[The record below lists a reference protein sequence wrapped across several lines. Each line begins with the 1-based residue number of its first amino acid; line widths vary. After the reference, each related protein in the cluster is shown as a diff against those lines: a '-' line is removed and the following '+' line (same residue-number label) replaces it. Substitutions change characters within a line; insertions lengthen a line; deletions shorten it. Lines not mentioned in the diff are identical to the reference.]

1 MITLKP
7 RGAGR
12 FFTAG
17 FLLFWL
23 CGWAIGEGFALWILG
38 NGAAALMTGT
48 PLGSGRTPLQMGPAL
63 AMGAFLV
70 VWLAFWTLGG
80 IAAIAALLQMVW
92 AEDRLSTEGGR
103 LVLER
108 QRGPF
113 RRRRE
118 FPRDTVRRILISPR
132 NGALALETGQA
143 TIELSPLGTLE
154 ERAAAARTLQS
165 ELGIA
170 DVALVPPDATLPK
183 GWEEVITPE
192 GVRVVA
198 PDRSTRRIQARVAAA
213 LTFGAGA
220 IAAALIRESLDKLQL
235 LPFAILFS
243 LGAAALALGTAWLAR
258 GRREWRIGSGS
269 LTLRRRFG
277 SRVKDVFEA
286 RRFELVTTR
295 DSDSD
300 VWITLEAVSEAGG
313 SEPPAVHPMQLVH
326 PKNRRRVTSM
336 TGDPMIP
343 RRLGAYL
350 ARAGNVPFVDRTTP
364 EARQADLAALQEQ
377 LEKSGPIG
385 RFAVRL
391 ALESQKRKRM

>member
-1 MITLKP
+1 MMITLEP

-48 PLGSGRTPLQMGPAL
+48 PLKGPAL
-63 AMGAFLV
+63 AMGAFLLL
-70 VWLAFWTLGG
+70 WLSFWTLGG
-80 IAAIAALLQMVW
+80 IAAVAAFLQMVW
-92 AEDRLSTEGGR
+92 AEDRLTTEGGG
-103 LVLER
+103 LVLQR

-113 RRRRE
+113 LRRRE

-143 TIELSPLGTLE
+143 TVELSPLGTPE
-154 ERAAAARTLQS
+154 ERAAAASALRS
-165 ELGIA
+165 ELGIP
-170 DVALVPPDATLPK
+170 DVALVRLDDALPK

-192 GVRVVA
+192 GARAVA
-198 PDRSTRRIQARVAAA
+198 PDRGTRRTQARVAAA
-213 LTFGAGA
+213 LTVGAGA
-220 IAAALIRESLDKLQL
+220 LAAALIRESLDKVQL

-243 LGAAALALGTAWLAR
+243 LGTVALAAGCIWLAR
-258 GRREWRIGSGS
+258 GRMEWRIGSGS

-277 SRVKDVFEA
+277 SGVKDVFEA
-286 RRFELVTTR
+286 RRFELTTTPGS
-295 DSDSD
+295 SDSHEYT
-300 VWITLEAVSEAGG
+300 TLEAVSTVEA
-313 SEPPAVHPMQLVH
+313 SEPFTIPALSRIRA
-326 PKNRRRVTSM
+326 KNRRQVVSV

-364 EARQADLAALQEQ
+364 EARQADLAAIQEQ
-377 LEKSGPIG
+377 LEKSGPLG

-391 ALESQKRKRM
+391 ALESQKKKRM